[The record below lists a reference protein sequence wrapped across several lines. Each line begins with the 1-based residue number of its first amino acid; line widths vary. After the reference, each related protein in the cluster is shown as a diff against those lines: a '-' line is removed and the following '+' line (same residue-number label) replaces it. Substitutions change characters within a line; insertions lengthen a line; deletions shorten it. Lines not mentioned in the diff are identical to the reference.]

1 MKNTF
6 NQKTKQEKILYVI
19 RCLLNVAVVIFI
31 ASMFFLRIETGQHIP
46 MPLVASVVIVLL
58 GISRSISARNRH
70 QGSEE
75 DRKKFNKI
83 VIRSVIL
90 APIITIAF
98 IALVVFIKLKLG

>member
-6 NQKTKQEKILYVI
+6 NQKTKQEKILYII

-31 ASMFFLRIETGQHIP
+31 ASMFFLRIKTGQHIP

-58 GISRSISARNRH
+58 GVSRIISARNRH
-70 QGSEE
+70 QGSNE

-90 APIITIAF
+90 GPIIAIVF
-98 IALVVFIKLKLG
+98 ITVVVLIKLKMG